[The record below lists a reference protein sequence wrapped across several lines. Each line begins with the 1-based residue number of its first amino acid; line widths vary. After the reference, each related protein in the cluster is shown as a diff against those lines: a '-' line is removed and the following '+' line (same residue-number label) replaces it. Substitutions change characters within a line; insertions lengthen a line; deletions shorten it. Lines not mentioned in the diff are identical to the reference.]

1 MTAFWQHIRSGD
13 WLTPERRRIY
23 PLIVL
28 ALTVVVSLFWVL
40 TSDHLI
46 DRFGRPIGTD
56 YSNVYAA
63 GAQVWSGQVDA
74 VYDPQSQHQAEIAA
88 FGGRDV
94 PFYGW
99 HYPPMFLMVAALLAL
114 LPYGWALLIY
124 MATTFAAYLAMLRAI
139 VPRPETLLVAAA
151 FPAVFV
157 NLGHGQNGF
166 LTAALIGGALF
177 VLDRRPVVAGILIG
191 LLAYKPQFGVLVP
204 LVLIATL
211 RWRTF
216 AAASATVIATAG
228 LATVLF
234 GRDIWTAFAGSAEFT
249 RTVVLEEGQTG
260 WQKIQSLFS
269 TVRMWGGS
277 VDVAYGA
284 QIALGLAL
292 AASVVWLWRSQAR
305 FELKAAALV
314 IASLL
319 ATPYVLDYDLVVLA
333 IAGAFLA
340 RHGLAHGFRDFEITA
355 LAFAWAAPM
364 VTRSIALYT
373 GVPLGLIAMLAL
385 YGLTL
390 RRAAVDL
397 AEANGRQHLV
407 EA

>member
-1 MTAFWQHIRSGD
+1 MTAFWQQIRSGD
-13 WLTPERRRIY
+13 WLTAERRRIY

-139 VPRPETLLVAAA
+139 VPRPETPLVAAA

-177 VLDRRPVVAGILIG
+177 VIDRRPVVAGILIG